1 MNTQDFTDLKLRDL
15 NRHTVNSKSIYTSGK
30 KVYVLMNF
38 FLFKGDRDSM
48 SERKKTSMLYL
59 PFFFICRKSFPQ
71 FKWSQICDYR
81 IDM

>member
-59 PFFFICRKSFPQ
+59 PVFLSVESHFHSLSGAR
-71 FKWSQICDYR
+71 YVVTE
-81 IDM
+81 